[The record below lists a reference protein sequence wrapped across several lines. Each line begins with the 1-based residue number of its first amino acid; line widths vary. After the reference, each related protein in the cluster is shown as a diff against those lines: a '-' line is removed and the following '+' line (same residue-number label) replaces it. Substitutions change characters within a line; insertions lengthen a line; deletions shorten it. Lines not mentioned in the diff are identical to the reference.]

1 MCNNGDV
8 YGLLYGCPF
17 GEREEGC
24 PFKQYDFLSF
34 KKKYQLIIKLDEKEI
49 IKMLEYHHNCSQ
61 RREGKY
67 KMRILR

>member
-1 MCNNGDV
+1 MKKLIRNNGDV

-34 KKKYQLIIKLDEKEI
+34 EKKYQLITLLSDKKV
-49 IKMLEYHHNCSQ
+49 
-61 RREGKY
+61 
-67 KMRILR
+67 